1 MRDLTKLSLG
11 LAFVSALAFAGC
23 SGSDDNAGLHVIS
36 GGGSTQTAAG
46 SGAGGASTL
55 GGTGPTGGITGSSGS
70 STGGTGG
77 DSAALG
83 GGSGLGGSAGIS
95 SAGTSGTS
103 ATAGTGGS
111 FQLIPAVVLFDS
123 ILIHPKSQGAGNGAG
138 GQGGADGQSAAAGSP
153 AQGGAAGSTDA
164 TGSAGAVGAVGAA
177 GAPSTVDFS
186 RSYTFDTTLQLWALH
201 AEGST
206 PNIGLA
212 GGGEK
217 LSARSTLSVNSTE
230 GQPTPGSMQ
239 ISIPFS
245 MTAEQ
250 LDVNQLFAAAGM
262 EENWTGYEMIAKV
275 KLLSSGNLPDCLG
288 TWLYATSTGYVFGR
302 GAEVLLKPAD
312 GWVDVRFD
320 LDAPD
325 VAGSKANFD
334 KTMINQFGVMVE
346 TNHCP

>member
-36 GGGSTQTAAG
+36 GGGSSQTAAG
-46 SGAGGASTL
+46 SGTGGASTL
-55 GGTGPTGGITGSSGS
+55 GGTGPTGGVTGSSGS
-70 STGGTGG
+70 GTGGTGG
-77 DSAALG
+77 DSAGLG
-83 GGSGLGGSAGIS
+83 GGSGLGGSAGLS
-95 SAGTSGTS
+95 GAGTSGTS

-123 ILIHPKSQGAGNGAG
+123 ILIRPKSQGEVNGAG
-138 GQGGADGQSAAAGSP
+138 GQGGADGQNGAAGSP
-153 AQGGAAGSTDA
+153 AQGGAAGSPDA
-164 TGSAGAVGAVGAA
+164 TGSAGAA

-201 AEGST
+201 NEGST

-217 LSARSTLSVNSTE
+217 LSARSTLSVSSTE

-245 MTAEQ
+245 TTAEQ

-262 EENWTGYEMIAKV
+262 EENWTGYEMVAKV